1 MKSFPLNNF
10 KLQSGQF
17 SYSNLIYNS
26 FYYLLASVLIFSG
39 IAKIIDVNPL
49 IEVLQQIKLPNDL
62 VIVIATILP
71 ITEIGLGIM
80 LLLKIK
86 QRTSIKITVILFL
99 VFFLFSVYGMVM
111 GIEKDCGCF
120 GNAVKSYFGWG
131 MVGRNFLLLI
141 TTIFLEKSK
150 KNYLSAEGIIL
161 TNK

>member
-99 VFFLFSVYGMVM
+99 VFFLFSVYGVAM
-111 GIEKDCGCF
+111 GLEKDCGCF

-131 MVGRNFLLLI
+131 MVGRNGSLLL
-141 TTIFLEKSK
+141 
-150 KNYLSAEGIIL
+150 LSIVVLKRENRNALAPGEI
-161 TNK
+161 KQ